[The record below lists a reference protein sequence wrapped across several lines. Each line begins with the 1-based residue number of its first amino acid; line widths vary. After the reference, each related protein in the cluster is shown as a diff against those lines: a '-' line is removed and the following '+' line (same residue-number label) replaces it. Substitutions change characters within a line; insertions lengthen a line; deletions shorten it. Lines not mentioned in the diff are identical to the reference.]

1 MFLESCEAS
10 SLDDV
15 ANDSF
20 NDNNIHLLIMVI
32 GNLLG
37 RTSYILLYN
46 YYLRE
51 KAAAR
56 AQSTVHCRQ
65 LLILQFVF
73 FVSID
78 TQKNAKNT
86 LLCPTGNRM

>member
-1 MFLESCEAS
+1 MGEFLLLAFMSHVVFHTGFEIFFFPDNHDSRENPSRLPKRCMFLESCEAS

-37 RTSYILLYN
+37 RTS
-46 YYLRE
+46 
-51 KAAAR
+51 
-56 AQSTVHCRQ
+56 
-65 LLILQFVF
+65 
-73 FVSID
+73 
-78 TQKNAKNT
+78 
-86 LLCPTGNRM
+86 